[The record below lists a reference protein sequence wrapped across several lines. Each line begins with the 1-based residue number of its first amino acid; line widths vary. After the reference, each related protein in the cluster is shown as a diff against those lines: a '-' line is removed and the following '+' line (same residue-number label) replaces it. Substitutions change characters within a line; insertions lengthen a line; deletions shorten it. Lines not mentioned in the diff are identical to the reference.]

1 MGKIRFF
8 IVSQDGYTTNEELI
22 TVSNHV
28 AGEIVRIFR
37 TDVELMF
44 CTVPQEDWT
53 ACDLREVMTDMTEA
67 DVVYF
72 CKYDACN
79 KNAEILREIA
89 EEYHLYTLDKIF
101 EN

>member
-1 MGKIRFF
+1 MDKIRFF
-8 IVSQDGYTTNEELI
+8 IVSQDGYTTNEKLL
-22 TVSNHV
+22 TVGNHV
-28 AGEIVRIFR
+28 AGEIVRIFG
-37 TDVELMF
+37 TDVELMY
-44 CTVPQEDWT
+44 CTLPQKDWT
-53 ACDLREVMTDMTEA
+53 AYDLREVITDMMEA

-79 KNAEILREIA
+79 KNADILREIA

>member
-1 MGKIRFF
+1 MSKIRFF
-8 IVSQDGYTTNEELI
+8 IVSQDGYITNEELL

-28 AGEIVRIFR
+28 AGEIVRIFG
-37 TDVELMF
+37 TDVEFMY
-44 CTVPQEDWT
+44 CTLPQEDWT
-53 ACDLREVMTDMTEA
+53 ACDLREVITDMTEA

-89 EEYHLYTLDKIF
+89 EEHHLYTLDKIF